1 MLRACVLE
9 FKGSWD
15 RHLPLMELAYNNSY
29 QSSIEMTPYEALYGR
44 KCRTPL
50 CWDEVGERKLSGSEI
65 VQVTTDNVKVIRDRL
80 KIAQDRQKSYADNR
94 IRDLEFQVGDHVFMR
109 ISPWKG
115 VLRFGKKGKL
125 SPCYMGPYEIVE
137 RIGKVAYRLRL
148 PHELARIH
156 DVFHVSMLRKYI
168 ADPSHVLRDQLVELK
183 EYLTYEERPVQIVD
197 RKDQVLR
204 NKVIPLV
211 KVLWMNHDREEATWE
226 REDQMQTQYPHLF

>member
-1 MLRACVLE
+1 ME
-9 FKGSWD
+9 F
-15 RHLPLMELAYNNSY
+15 AYNNSY

-50 CWDEVGERKLSGSEI
+50 CWDEVGERKLSSPEI
-65 VQVTTDNVKVIRDRL
+65 VQVTTDNVNVIRDRL
-80 KIAQDRQKSYADNR
+80 KIAQDRHKSYADNR
-94 IRDLEFQVGDHVFMR
+94 RRDLEFQVGDQVFMR

-125 SPCYMGPYEIVE
+125 SPCYMGPYEIDE

-168 ADPSHVLRDQLVELK
+168 ADSSHVLRDQLVELK
-183 EYLTYEERPVQIVD
+183 EDLTYEERPVQIVD
-197 RKDQVLR
+197 R
-204 NKVIPLV
+204 
-211 KVLWMNHDREEATWE
+211 
-226 REDQMQTQYPHLF
+226 

>member
-1 MLRACVLE
+1 MLE
-9 FKGSWD
+9 FKGIWD
-15 RHLPLMELAYNNSY
+15 KYLPLMEFAYNNSY
-29 QSSIEMTPYEALYGR
+29 QSSIEMVPYEALYGR

-50 CWDEVGERKLSGSEI
+50 CWDEVGERKLLGPEI

-80 KIAQDRQKSYADNR
+80 KISQDRHKSYADNR
-94 IRDLEFQVGDHVFMR
+94 RRDMEFQVGDPVFLR

-115 VLRFGKKGKL
+115 VLRFKKKGKL

-137 RIGKVAYRLRL
+137 RIGEVAYRLRL

-156 DVFHVSMLRKYI
+156 DVFNVSMLRKYI
-168 ADPSHVLRDQLVELK
+168 ADPSHVLRDQPVELK
-183 EYLTYEERPVQIVD
+183 EDLTYEEKPVQITD

-211 KVLWMNHDREEATWE
+211 KVLWMNHSGEEAIWE
-226 REDQMQTQYPHLF
+226 RED